1 MKTDWNL
8 IRSMMETAIGACE
21 QMEAMGYNES
31 HRHLST
37 ETSQGPVTV
46 FDLMVS
52 SFTYPESIRY
62 QIIRDRHDAGADQP
76 YVHEFSRLL
85 VAMAQAS
92 AELVGGKDAAPAS
105 ASLEQMLAWYKDLA
119 LPNLRKAIEQ
129 AEIAPPGKTPV

>member
-31 HRHLST
+31 HRHLSI

-46 FDLMVS
+46 FDLIVS

-62 QIIRDRHDAGADQP
+62 QIIRERHDAGADQP